1 VPRSKRKKFKL
12 RDFLFYLLIFLSGFL
27 FFLFINN
34 GRLPTVSDLKYLLGL
49 ESFEGLLGPV
59 ELVRVSD
66 GDTIVVTLD
75 GEEESIRLI
84 GIDTPEKYQSD
95 KLERDDAN
103 SPLSKE
109 ELQRLGKKASE
120 VTENLVEG
128 KWLFLELDAEERDR
142 YRRLL
147 AYVYFKDNQGEYS
160 FENENFKQ
168 VNLEIVKA
176 GWAQPLTIPPNVR
189 YADDYVAASKLARAE
204 DKGMWAEIP

>member
-1 VPRSKRKKFKL
+1 MPRSKRKKYQW
-12 RDFLFYLLIFLSGFL
+12 RNFLFYLLIFCSGFL

-34 GRLPTVSDLKYLLGL
+34 GRLPTLTDLRYLLGL
-49 ESFEGLLGPV
+49 EGVEGLIGPV

-66 GDTIVVTLD
+66 GDTIVVRLD
-75 GEEESIRLI
+75 GGEESVRLI

-103 SPLSKE
+103 SPLTKE
-109 ELQRLGKKASE
+109 ELQRLGKEASE
-120 VTENLVEG
+120 VTESFVEG

-147 AYVYFKDNQGEYS
+147 AYVYFRDASGEFTFDNEQ
-160 FENENFKQ
+160 FKQ
-168 VNLEIVKA
+168 LNVEIVKA

-189 YADDYVAASKLARAE
+189 YADDYLVASQQARLQ